1 MPEHQRL
8 QFHSCGLITA
18 PGPCCAGG
26 GAEYLVRASY
36 LEIYNEEIRDLMGRN
51 PEAKLELK
59 ESGDRGV
66 YVRDLTQFVVKNVA
80 EINSVL
86 QVGLGAGAEG
96 KARGGCRTVPLSTVL
111 KLYVKARAQD
121 TATARYKDAKPMV
134 PSSMPPPR
142 RQITGS
148 AATRVARACRLAR
161 RTAWSVLLP

>member
-1 MPEHQRL
+1 MQAAAQLIPSTSQHQSVTIAKPL
-8 QFHSCGLITA
+8 LELALLTA
-18 PGPCCAGG
+18 APAQLRPDHACACCAGG

-86 QVGLGAGAEG
+86 QVGG
-96 KARGGCRTVPLSTVL
+96 
-111 KLYVKARAQD
+111 
-121 TATARYKDAKPMV
+121 
-134 PSSMPPPR
+134 
-142 RQITGS
+142 
-148 AATRVARACRLAR
+148 RLATVGWGVGAR
-161 RTAWSVLLP
+161 RGVQGCAMISSAQAVSAY